1 MKKNTRKNAII
12 CIVVV
17 AALKAFSSDKE
28 SHSLQSTNIIQHFLH
43 YVNSDRINGTKQ
55 NGQHAEVLR

>member
-1 MKKNTRKNAII
+1 LNSWDPNRPFEGKNTKKKTII

-28 SHSLQSTNIIQHFLH
+28 SHSLQSTYIDYITFL
-43 YVNSDRINGTKQ
+43 TLC
-55 NGQHAEVLR
+55 EF